1 MSRSN
6 GIKDKRAYC
15 PEHTP
20 LLIKNALDRAE
31 EKDRRAIRKLGRDLA
46 QMKLGLNLMQLDLS
60 SLELVPKKQEA

>member
-6 GIKDKRAYC
+6 GIKDKRVYC

-31 EKDRRAIRKLGRDLA
+31 EKDRRAIWKMGKE
-46 QMKLGLNLMQLDLS
+46 MS
-60 SLELVPKKQEA
+60 